1 MSCGRLRKREAGL
14 RGFLQREFLRCEFAR
29 SHLTRRERREPASGA
44 IGLDALVEF
53 AAPGADW
60 RRVIGVSRRDAVR
73 LTPSGHSYFRGLR
86 GRIVFAQDARRRDLN
101 AETGIAK
108 VASACI

>member
-14 RGFLQREFLRCEFAR
+14 RGFLQGKFMCRDFAR
-29 SHLTRRERREPASGA
+29 SHLTRWWRRQAATRS
-44 IGLDALVEF
+44 IRLDAFAEF
-53 AAPGADW
+53 AAPGAD
-60 RRVIGVSRRDAVR
+60 RGRVISACRRDAVR
-73 LTPSGHSYFRGLR
+73 LTLSGRTYLR
-86 GRIVFAQDARRRDLN
+86 SVLRRIVFAHDARRRDLN